1 MVLYNG
7 GVRGL
12 VFLVITI
19 VLVGCDAPSVD
30 QKGLVLVNEEWAMPS
45 QTPLSPGFYG
55 STARTRVDDDPFSK
69 RKGATNTALVADVLE
84 REETLKRW
92 PAAAKKL
99 KDPEQRGFI
108 RLVGKLLVGIEPGSA
123 NPPKYAPRGTM
134 SGEVYWVEEQVPKL
148 EPGWAVVSK
157 SVRME
162 ELPLKYKGKGG
173 SGGGCVARFDQ
184 SRLRWDLSAID
195 VDPSA
200 ELVLSFGSA
209 WKSPYSKKSREAS
222 ADPTHYDMH
231 PLVVAKV
238 ATYQLSNKA
247 TWESKTV
254 EMLTGWIEGAGR
266 FTP

>member
-1 MVLYNG
+1 LYNW

-12 VFLVITI
+12 VFLLITI
-19 VLVGCDAPSVD
+19 ASVGCQSPTVD
-30 QKGLVLVNEEWAMPS
+30 QKGLVLVDEEWAMPS
-45 QTPLSPGFYG
+45 QTPLSPGFWG
-55 STARTRVDDDPFSK
+55 STSRTRVEEDPFSK
-69 RKGATNTALVADVLE
+69 RVGVIHTASVSDVLE
-84 REETLKRW
+84 DEGILKRW
-92 PAAAKKL
+92 PAALAKL
-99 KDPEQRGFI
+99 KDPEQRGFV
-108 RLVGKLLVGIEPGSA
+108 RLIGKLFVGIEPGSA
-123 NPPKYAPRGTM
+123 NPPRIAPCAKM
-134 SGEVYWVEEQVPKL
+134 SGEVYWVKEQVPKL
-148 EPGWAVVSK
+148 QSGWAIVSK
-157 SVRME
+157 SVRLE
-162 ELPLKYKGKGG
+162 ELPLKYTSRGV